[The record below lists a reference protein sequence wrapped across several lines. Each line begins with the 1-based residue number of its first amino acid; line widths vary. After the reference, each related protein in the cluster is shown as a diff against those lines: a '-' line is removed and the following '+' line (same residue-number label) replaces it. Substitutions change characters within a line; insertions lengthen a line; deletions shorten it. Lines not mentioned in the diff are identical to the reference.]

1 MKFSAFLAT
10 SLDGFI
16 ARSNGEIDWLEQ
28 ANNRVP
34 AGEDCGFANFFN
46 SVDCLVMGRK
56 SFEKVLT
63 FKDWPYSS
71 KQVFV
76 MSKNGIQI
84 PERLSK
90 TVTTTA
96 LQPIHLK
103 EHLSGLG
110 FKNIYVDGGE
120 IISLFLRSG
129 ILDEITIT
137 RIPVLIHS
145 GIPLF
150 NKSTD
155 ATGPFF
161 DDLWLELA
169 ENRSWPFG
177 FIQEVWRIK
186 STPDSLK

>member
-96 LQPIHLK
+96 LQPIQLK

-155 ATGPFF
+155 ATGSFF

-186 STPDSLK
+186 STPDSLT

>member
-1 MKFSAFLAT
+1 MKFSAFIAS

-28 ANNRVP
+28 ANNLVP
-34 AGEDCGFANFFN
+34 AGEDCGFANFLN
-46 SVDCLVMGRK
+46 SVDCVVMGRK

-63 FKDWPYSS
+63 FKDWPYYP

-76 MSKNGIQI
+76 MSKKGIQI

-90 TVTTTA
+90 TVTATA
-96 LQPIHLK
+96 LQPPHLEK
-103 EHLSGLG
+103 HLSGLG
-110 FKNIYVDGGE
+110 FKNIYVDGGQ
-120 IISLFLRSG
+120 IISLFLRFG

-150 NKSTD
+150 NKSPD
-155 ATGPFF
+155 ATEPFF
-161 DDLWLELA
+161 DDLWFELA

-186 STPDSLK
+186 SKPDSLT